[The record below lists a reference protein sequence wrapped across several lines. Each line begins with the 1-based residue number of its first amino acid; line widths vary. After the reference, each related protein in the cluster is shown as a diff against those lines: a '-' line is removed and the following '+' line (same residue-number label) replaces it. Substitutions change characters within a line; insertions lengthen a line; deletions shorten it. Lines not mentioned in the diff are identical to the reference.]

1 VLVALAHRF
10 TLCFSWLAALSSAAL
25 MIMAARLGRGAG
37 RALGRDPVMIRLPT
51 ACSVPPIDFVVVA
64 QACVTSSHA

>member
-1 VLVALAHRF
+1 MVAP
-10 TLCFSWLAALSSAAL
+10 WGAAL
-25 MIMAARLGRGAG
+25 MTAARLGRGAG